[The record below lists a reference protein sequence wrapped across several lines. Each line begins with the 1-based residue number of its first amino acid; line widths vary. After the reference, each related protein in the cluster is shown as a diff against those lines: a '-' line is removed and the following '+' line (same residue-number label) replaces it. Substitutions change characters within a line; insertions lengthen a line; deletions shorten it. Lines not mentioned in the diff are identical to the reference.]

1 MLLHVKN
8 GAAAAENS
16 HLQVNGKFTILEM
29 CRRKTLT
36 PEGAGAGT
44 ANDLVAQLIARPVI
58 WVGSS
63 KTHKS
68 ALRRPVKAS
77 LGHRLRQVQNGETPA
92 DVKPLPQFGGG
103 VWEVRER
110 FDRNAYRLMYVV
122 NLKRAVYVLHAFMK
136 KSKSGSGIPKPEAE
150 LIEARLKRA
159 RALDA
164 ED

>member
-1 MLLHVKN
+1 
-8 GAAAAENS
+8 
-16 HLQVNGKFTILEM
+16 
-29 CRRKTLT
+29 
-36 PEGAGAGT
+36 
-44 ANDLVAQLIARPVI
+44 LIARPVI

-63 KTHKS
+63 KDDIS
-68 ALRRPVKAS
+68 ALPGPVKAS
-77 LGHRLRQVQNGETPA
+77 FGHRLRQVQNGETPA
-92 DVKPLPQFGGG
+92 DVKPLPQFATG
-103 VWEVRER
+103 VLELRER

-136 KSKSGSGIPKPEAE
+136 KSKSGIGIPKPDAE

>member
-1 MLLHVKN
+1 MGRQQQGRHI
-8 GAAAAENS
+8 GS
-16 HLQVNGKFTILEM
+16 
-29 CRRKTLT
+29 
-36 PEGAGAGT
+36 
-44 ANDLVAQLIARPVI
+44 AQP
-58 WVGSS
+58 G
-63 KTHKS
+63 
-68 ALRRPVKAS
+68 KAS
-77 LGHRLRQVQNGETPA
+77 FGHRLRQVQDGETPA

-103 VWEVRER
+103 VWELRER

-136 KSKSGSGIPKPEAE
+136 KSKSGIGIPKPDAE